1 MIKTFEQ
8 FVAAKYGKPVN
19 EGFQSSKLR
28 EIIKQHG
35 LPKND
40 RDKKM
45 LYDLKDNEIID
56 VVENRD
62 EYSEKYDRPRKAGKD
77 EATFMI
83 ELEDGACVV
92 ISNLDILKSY
102 FQSNTDAIDAIK
114 PRHSERHKGN
124 LGKNYKDDHMKH
136 LDNVYDLELKRLAER
151 LQPHLPEIIEAVQSK
166 LNEIDNDTFESRDA
180 IFNDDAYN
188 NGSEEFEIEIN
199 LDGGVYKIYGEYVY
213 KKTNFESKYGAEY
226 YDIEFKLDYFGVEDE
241 NENYVSD
248 KALGVTPKT
257 NKELFKQYT
266 IYDIRGG
273 MYDYYEYYGV
283 SHSDFI

>member
-166 LNEIDNDTFESRDA
+166 LNDIDESYFTNLREV
-180 IFNDDAYN
+180 YN

-199 LDGGVYKIYGEYVY
+199 LDGGAYKICGEFVY
-213 KKTNFESKYGAEY
+213 KKTNNVSRLGAEY
-226 YDIEFKLDYFGVEDE
+226 FDIVYNLDYFGVEDE

-248 KALGVTPKT
+248 KALGVTSKT
-257 NKELFKQYT
+257 NKELYKSYT
-266 IYDIRGG
+266 IERIEDFV
-273 MYDYYEYYGV
+273 YDYNEYYGV
-283 SHSDFI
+283 SNSDFF

>member
-62 EYSEKYDRPRKAGKD
+62 EYYEKYDRPRKVGKD

-92 ISNLDILKSY
+92 VSNLNILKHY
-102 FQSNTDAIDAIK
+102 FQSNRDAIDAIK
-114 PRHSERHKGN
+114 SRHSERHKGN
-124 LGKNYKDDHMKH
+124 LGKNYKDDHMNH
-136 LDNVYDLELKRLAER
+136 LDNVYNLELKRLIAK
-151 LQPHLPEIIEAVQSK
+151 LQPYLSEIVEAVQSK
-166 LNEIDNDTFESRDA
+166 LDEIDNLTFEYL
-180 IFNDDAYN
+180 DDVYN
-188 NGSEEFEIEIN
+188 KGSEEFEFEIN

-213 KKTNFESKYGAEY
+213 KKTNTVSKHGAEY
-226 YDIEFKLDYFGVEDE
+226 YDIEYNLDYFGVEDK
-241 NENYVSD
+241 NENYVSND
-248 KALGVTPKT
+248 DLGVTSKT
-257 NKELFKQYT
+257 NKELFKSYT
-266 IYDIRGG
+266 ISNIEGAV
-273 MYDYYEYYGV
+273 YDYNEYYGV
-283 SHSDFI
+283 SDKDFM

>member
-1 MIKTFEQ
+1 
-8 FVAAKYGKPVN
+8 
-19 EGFQSSKLR
+19 
-28 EIIKQHG
+28 
-35 LPKND
+35 
-40 RDKKM
+40 
-45 LYDLKDNEIID
+45 
-56 VVENRD
+56 
-62 EYSEKYDRPRKAGKD
+62 
-77 EATFMI
+77 MI

-166 LNEIDNDTFESRDA
+166 LNDIDESYFVNLREV
-180 IFNDDAYN
+180 YN

-199 LDGGVYKIYGEYVY
+199 LDGGAYKICGEFVY
-213 KKTNFESKYGAEY
+213 KKTNNVSRLGAEY
-226 YDIEFKLDYFGVEDE
+226 YDIVYNLDYFGVEDE

-248 KALGVTPKT
+248 KALGVTSKT
-257 NKELFKQYT
+257 NKELYKSYT
-266 IYDIRGG
+266 IERIEDFV
-273 MYDYYEYYGV
+273 YDYNEYYGV
-283 SHSDFI
+283 SNSDFF

>member
-8 FVAAKYGKPVN
+8 FVAAKYGRPVN

-62 EYSEKYDRPRKAGKD
+62 EYQEKYDRPRKVGKD

-102 FQSNTDAIDAIK
+102 FQSNVDAIDAIK

-151 LQPHLPEIIEAVQSK
+151 LQPHLPEIVEAVQSK
-166 LNEIDNDTFESRDA
+166 LNEIDDSYFVNLREV
-180 IFNDDAYN
+180 YN
-188 NGSEEFEIEIN
+188 KGSEEFEIEIN
-199 LDGGVYKIYGEYVY
+199 LDGGVYKICGEFVY
-213 KKTNFESKYGAEY
+213 KKTNPVSRCGAEY
-226 YDIEFKLDYFGVEDE
+226 YDIVYNLDYFGVEDE

-248 KALGVTPKT
+248 KALGVTSKT
-257 NKELFKQYT
+257 NKELYKSYT
-266 IYDIRGG
+266 IDHIEDFV
-273 MYDYYEYYGV
+273 YDYNEYYGV
-283 SHSDFI
+283 SNSDFF